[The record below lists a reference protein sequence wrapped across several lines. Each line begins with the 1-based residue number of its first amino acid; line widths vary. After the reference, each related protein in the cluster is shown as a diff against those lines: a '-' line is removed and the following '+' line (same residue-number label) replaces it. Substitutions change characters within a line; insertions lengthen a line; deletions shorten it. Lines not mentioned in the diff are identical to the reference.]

1 MNTKQAPI
9 QKVQPYTPNPD
20 FVMKMLTKT
29 PEEQPNNDTIIK
41 VVMKKPK
48 VKRENNIIKILKKQS
63 K

>member
-1 MNTKQAPI
+1 MNT
-9 QKVQPYTPNPD
+9 QKSQTPEVQPYTPNPD